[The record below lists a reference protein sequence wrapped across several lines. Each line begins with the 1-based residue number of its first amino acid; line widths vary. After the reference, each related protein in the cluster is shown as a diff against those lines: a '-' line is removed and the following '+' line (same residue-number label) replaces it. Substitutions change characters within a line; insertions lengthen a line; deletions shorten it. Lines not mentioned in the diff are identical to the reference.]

1 MIHRF
6 SRHGI
11 ACASAWLLCATLYFG
26 TAQGVAVKYGDRENV
41 WHHYEYLVDG
51 FLSGHTHLTRAPS
64 PQLLALPDP
73 HDPQTNS
80 DYRLWDASLYRGKY
94 YLYYGPA
101 PALLAMLPWKLL
113 TGHHLPQWAATAG
126 FAIAGLGALA
136 ALLAGIRRKNFPD
149 VRPIHLFLAVVATAH
164 VAWLPVLM
172 RRPAFWELPIAT
184 AAFLFWASLFFLWK
198 FHTSRRSLTWAFA
211 GGTALAFALAARASY
226 LPCATAV
233 GLAYVV
239 PLLGPSLRRRFFPT
253 LGAVALPL
261 LIGGLGLLAYNYAR
275 FGQLGEFGNRYQLWG
290 IDERQIAHFN
300 PGHFWFNLRLYFFS
314 WPELSP
320 YFPFLRTVAT
330 GPLPAGYIG
339 VEEMPGL
346 LFSMPALLVGGAA
359 AAVAIRRCR
368 DARQIAFTTIT
379 LTAIAGSAITGAL
392 LFCFSG
398 ACSRYIVEL
407 NAGWSVAVGIGW
419 LAIFAGTRPWFG
431 GRLVRR
437 LAGVALAWTI
447 ACVWLASFEFRSY
460 ARIAQPEV
468 YRPVAKFF
476 NYPAHW
482 FALASDRTF
491 GPLALDLRLA
501 PTFAAGDTVLLSTG
515 RSQMRNT
522 LVLERLAPERI
533 RFRMAVNDI
542 VIIATPV
549 FQTTSSLIRIELH
562 TPWLFPP
569 AAHPYWDR
577 FPAPVRRRLQTV
589 SVLATDAGT
598 FMHPETTVFDPTA
611 FAPHVQTAA
620 NSKPGGA
627 WVESLRRLDP
637 AKSVAGRDLGADRPE
652 RAPADVRFPH

>member
-1 MIHRF
+1 MIPRP
-6 SRHGI
+6 SRHGL
-11 ACASAWLLCATLYFG
+11 ACASAWLLCAALYFG
-26 TAQGVAVKYGDRENV
+26 TAHGVAVKYGDRGNI

-51 FLSGHTHLTRAPS
+51 FLSGHTHLSRAPS

-73 HDPQTNS
+73 YNPTANS
-80 DYRLWDASLYRGKY
+80 DYRLWDASLYHGRY

-113 TGHHLPQWAATAG
+113 TGHHLPQWAATAA

-136 ALLAGIRRKNFPD
+136 ALLAGIRRKNFPGA
-149 VRPIHLFLAVVATAH
+149 RPGHLFLAVVATAH
-164 VAWLPVLM
+164 VVWLPVLL
-172 RRPAFWELPIAT
+172 RRPAFWELPIA
-184 AAFLFWASLFFLWK
+184 AAASLFWVSLFFLWK

-211 GGTALAFALAARASY
+211 GGAALVCALAARPSY
-226 LPCATAV
+226 LPGATVV

-239 PLLGPSLRRRFFPT
+239 PLLGPCLRRTFFLT
-253 LGAVALPL
+253 LSAVALPL
-261 LIGGLGLLAYNYAR
+261 LIGGFGLLAYNYAR

-290 IDERQIAHFN
+290 IDERQVAHFN

-320 YFPFLRTVAT
+320 YFPFLRTVAR

-346 LFSMPALLVGGAA
+346 LFTMPVLLLGGAA
-359 AAVAIRRCR
+359 AAVAIGRRR
-368 DARQIAFTTIT
+368 DGRQLAFTTIA
-379 LTAIAGSAITGAL
+379 LTGTAGSAITGGL

-407 NAGWSVAVGIGW
+407 NAGWSVLVGIGW
-419 LAIFAGTRPWFG
+419 LAIFPSAPRSFS
-431 GRLVRR
+431 GRFFRG

-460 ARIAQPEV
+460 ARITQPGF
-468 YRPVAKFF
+468 YRPIAKFF
-476 NYPAHW
+476 NFPAYW
-482 FALASDRTF
+482 LASSTGRTF

-501 PTFAAGDTVLLSTG
+501 PTFTAGDTVVLSTG
-515 RSQMRNT
+515 RPEMRNT
-522 LVLERLAPERI
+522 LILERLAPERI
-533 RFRMAVNDI
+533 RLRMAVNDI

-549 FQTTSSLIRIELH
+549 FQNTSSLIHIELH
-562 TPWLFPP
+562 TPWLYPP
-569 AAHPYWDR
+569 AAHSYWDR
-577 FPAPVRRRLQTV
+577 FPEPVRRRLQTV

-598 FMHPETTVFDPTA
+598 FMHPETTLFDPA
-611 FAPHVQTAA
+611 GFAPYIHTATDP
-620 NSKPGGA
+620 KPGGA

-637 AKSVAGRDLGADRPE
+637 AKSVAGRDFGADRPE
-652 RAPADVRFPH
+652 PAPADVRFPH